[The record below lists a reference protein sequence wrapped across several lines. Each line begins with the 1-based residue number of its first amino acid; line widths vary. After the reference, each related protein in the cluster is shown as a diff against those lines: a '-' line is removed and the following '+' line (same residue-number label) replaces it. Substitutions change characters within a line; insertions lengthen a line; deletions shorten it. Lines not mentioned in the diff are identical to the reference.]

1 MHYFEGIY
9 LQLLKNDMNYDMY
22 DTRELKERE
31 LQIRTSKKFKL
42 IVSWCMVHLVCIFCS
57 IT

>member
-1 MHYFEGIY
+1 MNYFEGIY

-42 IVSWCMVHLVCIFCS
+42 IVSWYTLCAFFVR
-57 IT
+57 